1 MTRTLRIFLLGV
13 LLVLPSG
20 ELFAES
26 QGAPADQNRWGI
38 GGFVD
43 YQVPLFNLRDRYGQ
57 TGKYGF
63 NLNYVASNLVT
74 VEVEYHYS
82 KFDNGKLASTP
93 FTYPI
98 DGRAT
103 PSPNA
108 SSTMTY
114 NSLCVNALVFVGE
127 ENQQHGFQAKDYRHY
142 LALGG
147 GFFRYN
153 DENRNLVWPAQ
164 TSSPIDLEEV
174 MPSQIDKRTTIA
186 LTAGTGMEAFLVDNI
201 SLDVRARLNFV
212 IGELRPRLFYG
223 LERTRPLMSFDIGA
237 GLKFYFWR

>member
-13 LLVLPSG
+13 LVALPSG
-20 ELFAES
+20 ELFA
-26 QGAPADQNRWGI
+26 DTHQNRWGI
-38 GGFVD
+38 GGFVN
-43 YQVPLFNLRDRYGQ
+43 YQVPLFSLRDRYDQ

-74 VEVEYHYS
+74 VEVEYYYS
-82 KFDNGKLASTP
+82 KFNNGKLATTP

-98 DGRAT
+98 DSQDYI
-103 PSPNA
+103 SPNA

-127 ENQQHGFQAKDYRHY
+127 ENQLHGFRAKDYRHY

-153 DENRNLVWPAQ
+153 AENRNLVWPAQ
-164 TSSPIDLEEV
+164 TSDEIDLGAV
-174 MPSQIDKRTTIA
+174 MDPQIDKRTTIA
-186 LTAGTGMEAFLVDNI
+186 LTAGAGLEAFVVDNI
-201 SLDVRARLNFV
+201 SLDVRGRLNFV
-212 IGELRPRLFYG
+212 VGELRPMLFYG
-223 LERTRPLMSFDIGA
+223 LERTRPLMSFDVGA
-237 GLKFYFWR
+237 GVKFYFWR

>member
-13 LLVLPSG
+13 LVALPSG
-20 ELFAES
+20 ELFA
-26 QGAPADQNRWGI
+26 DTHQNRWGI
-38 GGFVD
+38 GGFVN
-43 YQVPLFNLRDRYGQ
+43 YQVPLFSLRDRYAQ

-74 VEVEYHYS
+74 VEVEYYYS
-82 KFDNGKLASTP
+82 KFNNGKLATTP

-98 DGRAT
+98 DSQDYI
-103 PSPNA
+103 SPNA

-127 ENQQHGFQAKDYRHY
+127 ENQLHGFRAKDYRHY

-153 DENRNLVWPAQ
+153 AENRNLVWPAQ
-164 TSSPIDLEEV
+164 TSDEIDLGAV
-174 MPSQIDKRTTIA
+174 MDPQIDKRTTIA
-186 LTAGTGMEAFLVDNI
+186 LTAGAGLEAFVVDNI
-201 SLDVRARLNFV
+201 SLDVRGRLNFV
-212 IGELRPRLFYG
+212 VGELRPMLFYG
-223 LERTRPLMSFDIGA
+223 LERTRPLMSFDVGA
-237 GLKFYFWR
+237 GVKFYFWR

>member
-13 LLVLPSG
+13 LMALPSG
-20 ELFAES
+20 ELFA
-26 QGAPADQNRWGI
+26 DTHQNRWGI
-38 GGFVD
+38 GGFVN
-43 YQVPLFNLRDRYGQ
+43 YQVPLFNLRDRYDQ

-74 VEVEYHYS
+74 VEVEYYYS
-82 KFDNGKLASTP
+82 KFDNGKLATTP

-98 DGRAT
+98 DGQDYI
-103 PSPNA
+103 SPNA

-127 ENQQHGFQAKDYRHY
+127 ENQLHGFRAKDYRHY

-153 DENRNLVWPAQ
+153 AENRNLVWPAQ
-164 TSSPIDLEEV
+164 TSEEIDLTAA
-174 MPSQIDKRTTIA
+174 MDPQIDKRTTIA
-186 LTAGTGMEAFLVDNI
+186 LTAGAGLEAFVVDNI
-201 SLDVRARLNFV
+201 SLDVRGRLNFV
-212 IGELRPRLFYG
+212 VGELRPMLFYG
-223 LERTRPLMSFDIGA
+223 LERTRPLMSFDVGA
-237 GLKFYFWR
+237 GVKFYFWR

>member
-13 LLVLPSG
+13 LVALPSG
-20 ELFAES
+20 ELFA
-26 QGAPADQNRWGI
+26 DTHQNRWGI
-38 GGFVD
+38 GGFVN
-43 YQVPLFNLRDRYGQ
+43 YQVPLFSLRDRYDQ

-74 VEVEYHYS
+74 VEVEYYYS
-82 KFDNGKLASTP
+82 KFDDGKLATTP

-98 DGRAT
+98 DSQDYI
-103 PSPNA
+103 SPNA

-127 ENQQHGFQAKDYRHY
+127 ENQLHGFRAKDYRHY

-153 DENRNLVWPAQ
+153 AENRNLVWPAQ
-164 TSSPIDLEEV
+164 TSDEIDLGAV
-174 MPSQIDKRTTIA
+174 MDPQIDKRTTIA
-186 LTAGTGMEAFLVDNI
+186 LTAGAGLEAFVVDNI
-201 SLDVRARLNFV
+201 SLDVRGRLNFV
-212 IGELRPRLFYG
+212 VGELRPMLFYG
-223 LERTRPLMSFDIGA
+223 LERTRPLMSFDVGA
-237 GLKFYFWR
+237 GVKFYFWR